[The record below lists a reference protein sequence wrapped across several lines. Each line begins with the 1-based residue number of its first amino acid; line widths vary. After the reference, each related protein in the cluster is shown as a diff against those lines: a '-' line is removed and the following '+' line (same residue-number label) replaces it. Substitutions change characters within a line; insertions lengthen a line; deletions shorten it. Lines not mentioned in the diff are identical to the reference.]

1 MENWSL
7 EQIRLNQL
15 EIYNMVINR
24 IQSLLG
30 MNLGYY
36 HDILQ
41 QTTDEEA
48 LYQATDALQNA
59 EMYIEQTLD
68 AVESYIEDGFFENQ
82 LLFVPY
88 FWDVVRDLEYW
99 MTDIPFYT
107 RKYTLFF
114 RANLP
119 IVKDQIMNNLQR

>member
-36 HDILQ
+36 HDVLHRFNFLLQ
-41 QTTDEEA
+41 
-48 LYQATDALQNA
+48 
-59 EMYIEQTLD
+59 I
-68 AVESYIEDGFFENQ
+68 
-82 LLFVPY
+82 
-88 FWDVVRDLEYW
+88 
-99 MTDIPFYT
+99 
-107 RKYTLFF
+107 
-114 RANLP
+114 
-119 IVKDQIMNNLQR
+119 QIRLHRL